1 MKMAK
6 RTTFLLGIFCLL
18 AGCMTF
24 QPSCLEPGLY
34 KLQVFFSPDTN
45 EDELKKVF
53 GETLLQIKGSMI
65 SRAARSMEGEEGQ
78 KWRTIMAKARN
89 NDFNSILSTPIS
101 SLPLSLWND
110 FPVYLSEN
118 KTIMKI
124 ADPGLQVPYIFDG
137 RIFNTHI
144 SLTPIVAI
152 DLQGKIK
159 NSKTITGT
167 FTMQWYNKK
176 TRTTEQ
182 CQTHGAFTIQRT
194 GPITD
199 NMKNKEERN

>member
-1 MKMAK
+1 MTKK
-6 RTTFLLGIFCLL
+6 ITVYLLYGIFCFLT
-18 AGCMTF
+18 GCMTF
-24 QPSCLEPGLY
+24 QPSWLEPGLY
-34 KLQVFFSPDTN
+34 NLQLYFAPDTN

-78 KWRTIMAKARN
+78 KWRTIMVKARN
-89 NDFNSILSTPIS
+89 NDFQSILSTPIS

-110 FPVYLSEN
+110 FPVYLSKN

-124 ADPGLQVPYIFDG
+124 PDPGLQVPYIFDE
-137 RIFNTHI
+137 RLFNAHI
-144 SLTPIVAI
+144 SLTPVVTI
-152 DLQGKIK
+152 DLQGKMK
-159 NSKTITGT
+159 NRKTITGT

-182 CQTHGAFTIQRT
+182 CQPHGSFTIQRT
-194 GPITD
+194 GPIPD
-199 NMKNKEERN
+199 NMKNK